1 MADTELQIGRQS
13 EAAQMVVGAIEPIR
27 TTLQDLATSLQ
38 GASGGFRGG
47 SAAGLAEALEAWF
60 TAAGELIP
68 TLQEYAAKLVAV
80 DRTEALTEAQEQ
92 ERFARLA
99 GRLGGPR

>member
-1 MADTELQIGRQS
+1 MSETQLQIGRQS
-13 EAAQMVVGAIEPIR
+13 EAARLVADAVEPIQ
-27 TTLQDLATSLQ
+27 TTLKDLAASLE

-60 TAAGELIP
+60 TAAGDPLP
-68 TLQEYAAKLVAV
+68 TLQEYAAGLVAV
-80 DRTEALTEAQEQ
+80 DRTEALTESQQQ
-92 ERFARLA
+92 ERYARLA

>member
-1 MADTELQIGRQS
+1 MSETQLQIGRQS
-13 EAAQMVVGAIEPIR
+13 EAARLVADAVEPIQ
-27 TTLQDLATSLQ
+27 TTLKDLAASLQ

-60 TAAGELIP
+60 TAAGDLLP
-68 TLQEYAAKLVAV
+68 TLQEYAARLVAV
-80 DRTEALTEAQEQ
+80 DRTEALTETQQ
-92 ERFARLA
+92 QQRYVRLA

>member
-1 MADTELQIGRQS
+1 MSETQLQIGRQS
-13 EAAQMVVGAIEPIR
+13 EAARLVADAVEPIQ
-27 TTLQDLATSLQ
+27 TTLKDLAASLQ

-60 TAAGELIP
+60 TAAGDLLP
-68 TLQEYAAKLVAV
+68 TLQEYAARLVAV
-80 DRTEALTEAQEQ
+80 DRTEALTETQQQ
-92 ERFARLA
+92 ERYARLA